1 MNVARSLLEIAPPA
15 APTPAAPTPAAS
27 APVTVPAPVPAPFS
41 PAARSAALSRL
52 LTTVVERRAEFTAN
66 QQLSDDVVD
75 LMKAAGVYRAL
86 VARRFGGDEVAPAE
100 FLRLIEKISEADGSA
115 GWVASFG
122 VSAIYLSAL
131 PLATLQTIYAA
142 GPDVVF
148 AGGIFPPQ
156 PAIAV
161 PGGIEVSGRWSWG
174 SGSPAAELI
183 GVGVKVEGATAAPA
197 SAATSPAIGAA
208 GANAAGLPRTA
219 VMPRERVSIVKNW
232 DVNGMKATGSHDIVV
247 DKVVVPES
255 WTFIRGGASSL
266 DTPLYRY
273 PSMAFA
279 AQVLAVVALGIA
291 RGALDDIT
299 AIAGGRT
306 SITGAPVLADRAY
319 VQTGI
324 AEAEAA
330 LRSARAFFFES
341 AEDVYATLLAGD
353 PVDLQARN
361 LLRLSSSHAAKVGA
375 EVAQAAYRMSGTT
388 GIFTDHSIAQRFQD
402 ALIVPQHAFLSEGTL
417 QSAGRVLLGLPTPPG
432 FP

>member
-1 MNVARSLLEIAPPA
+1 MNVARSLLEVALPAPA
-15 APTPAAPTPAAS
+15 APTPGAYLAPAAPTPTPGADL
-27 APVTVPAPVPAPFS
+27 APTPAPFS
-41 PAARSAALSRL
+41 PAARDAALSRL

-86 VARRFGGDEVAPAE
+86 VARRFGGDEVSPAE
-100 FLRLIEKISEADGSA
+100 FLRLIEKISQADGSA

-161 PGGIEVSGRWSWG
+161 PGGIEISGRWSWG

-183 GVGVKVEGATAAPA
+183 GVGFKLEGAPTSPA
-197 SAATSPAIGAA
+197 NATSPA
-208 GANAAGLPRTA
+208 AAGLPRTA

-273 PSMAFA
+273 PSMALA

-341 AEDVYATLLAGD
+341 AEAVYATLLAGD
-353 PVDLQARN
+353 PVDLHARN

-375 EVAQAAYRMSGTT
+375 DVAQSAYRMSGTT
-388 GIFTDHSIAQRFQD
+388 GIFTGHSIAQRFQD
-402 ALIVPQHAFLSEGTL
+402 ALIVPQHAFLSEGTW